1 MRCSNCSSD
10 NPSGTKFCGECGS
23 RLPAHCPQCGA
34 ENTAPAKFCRDCGS
48 KLDATVRKPPSTEFA
63 PGRVLPAR
71 ESSDLSD
78 DSGERKTVTALFADI
93 KGSMELIEN
102 LDPEEARLIVD
113 PALKLMIDAVQRY
126 GGYVEQSTGDGIFA
140 VFGAP
145 IAVED
150 HPQHALYA
158 ALRMQQDLRSYS
170 NQLREQGQSPVVI
183 RIGVNVGEVVVRTIK
198 TGEADTEYT
207 PIGHSIG
214 LASRLQTLA
223 PPGSIA
229 ISRAVRQLVT
239 GYFTI
244 NDLGRARIKGVS
256 EPVEVFEVTGLG
268 PLRNRLQR
276 SAGRGYTRF
285 VGRQNEI
292 QAMKRAADQAKTGH
306 GQIVAAVAEAGV
318 GKSRLLFEFKAVTQS
333 GWMVLE
339 AFSVSHGQAS
349 AFLPMIDLL
358 YSYFEI
364 SSEDEARKR
373 REKINGKILTL
384 DRSLEDTLQYLYGL
398 LGVSDA
404 DDQISEIQAQTRKHR
419 ALDAVK
425 RILLR
430 ESLNQPLIVIFEDL
444 HWIDAE
450 SRAFLNLLA
459 DSIGTSRILL
469 LVNYRPEYRHEW
481 GNKTY
486 YTQLRLDPLGKES
499 AEEML
504 TALLGSEPE
513 LTPLKQLIVEKTEG
527 NPFFMEETVQVLFD
541 EGALTRNGHTRIT
554 KPLRELK
561 IPPTVQAILAARI
574 DRLPPLQ
581 KDLLQTLAVVG
592 MEFKLGLVREVW
604 KPGAIS
610 MKASARREGTIA
622 APTQSREKTD
632 LERSDLDSL
641 LSELQLGEFIYEQPA
656 IGDIEYTFKHALT
669 HDVAYNSILNERRR
683 QLHERIGAGLEL
695 VYSDNLN
702 DHLAALTHHF
712 ARGGNPNKAVD
723 YCLLA
728 IKLSEAR
735 GSLTEA
741 VALFET
747 GLDLLQTLPDDDTRA
762 DRELD
767 LRNAAYSALGDAKGL
782 ASPEVERSIE
792 RAITLCQRPGINW
805 EKRWWALFGIFFV
818 QQMRPD
824 VPKAEAT
831 ASELMARAQERGA
844 MGLLAEAGN
853 WLAYSKMVAGDFEAA
868 ANAFDRTWTVLE
880 SVTRPATGLAQRR
893 TAQISDSEAAIQRF
907 YTVENNRII
916 SGWNLWFLG
925 YPDRALER
933 MNSAIT
939 TDNHRSK
946 SLIGDLNGFAAYIFE
961 LRREIPQMRA
971 RAQARLAIAIAS
983 GLFTGRALSEIYL
996 GWADVLDGELER
1008 GILNMRAHMSQLT
1021 TAGSEYISDRCLT
1034 FIAAALGRAGRFEE
1048 ALATLAEAIN
1058 FVERTGQRYYEAE
1071 LHRLIGELLLGRDK
1085 ANAAAAEE
1093 SFHTALDISRQQR
1106 AKSWE
1111 LRTSNSLA
1119 RLLRDSSRGAEA
1131 RALLAEIYAWFT
1143 EGFDTADLKDARAL
1157 LEELNA

>member
-23 RLPAHCPQCGA
+23 RFPAHCPQCGA

-48 KLDATVRKPPSTEFA
+48 KLDATGRNPPATEFA
-63 PGRVLPAR
+63 PGRVTPAR
-71 ESSDLSD
+71 ESTDLSGD
-78 DSGERKTVTALFADI
+78 EGERKTVTALFADI

-207 PIGHSIG
+207 PIGHSIS

-229 ISRAVRQLVT
+229 ISRAVRQLVA

-404 DDQISEIQAQTRKHR
+404 DDQISEIQARTRLHR

-504 TALLGSEPE
+504 TALLGNEPE
-513 LTPLKQLIVEKTEG
+513 LAPLKQLIVEKTEG
-527 NPFFMEETVQVLFD
+527 NPFFMEETVQVLLD

-592 MEFKLGLVREVW
+592 MEFKLGLVRKVW

-610 MKASARREGTIA
+610 MKASGKREGTTG
-622 APTQSREKTD
+622 APTPSREKTD
-632 LERSDLDSL
+632 LEGSDLDSL

-683 QLHERIGAGLEL
+683 LLHERIGAGLEL
-695 VYSDNLN
+695 VYSENLN
-702 DHLAALTHHF
+702 DHLAALTHHY
-712 ARGGNPNKAVD
+712 ARGGKPNKAVD

-767 LRNAAYSALGDAKGL
+767 LRNAAYSALGDTKGL
-782 ASPEVERSIE
+782 ASPEVEQSIE
-792 RAITLCQRPGINW
+792 RAIALCQRPGINW

-824 VPKAEAT
+824 IWRAEAT
-831 ASELMARAQERGA
+831 ASELMARAEERGA
-844 MGLLAEAGN
+844 LALLAEAGN
-853 WLAYSKMVAGDFEAA
+853 WLAYCKMVAGDFEAA
-868 ANAFDRTWTVLE
+868 ANAFDRTWTILE
-880 SVTRPATGLAQRR
+880 SITRPATGL
-893 TAQISDSEAAIQRF
+893 THPEITQISDPQAAIQRF
-907 YTVENNRII
+907 YTLENNRII
-916 SGWNLWFLG
+916 SAWNLWFLG

-933 MNSAIT
+933 MNSAIAT
-939 TDNHRSK
+939 GNHHSK

-971 RAQARLAIAIAS
+971 RAQARLAIATAS
-983 GLFTGRALSEIYL
+983 GLFTGKALSEIYL
-996 GWADVLDGELER
+996 GWADVLDGDLER
-1008 GILNMRAHMSQLT
+1008 GISSMRTHMSQLKS
-1021 TAGSEYISDRCLT
+1021 AGSEYITDRCLT
-1034 FIAAALGRAGRFEE
+1034 FVAAALGRAGRFEE
-1048 ALATLAEAIN
+1048 ALDSLADAVN
-1058 FVERTGQRYYEAE
+1058 FVGRTGQKYYQAE
-1071 LHRLIGELLLGRDK
+1071 LHRLKGELLLGRDK
-1085 ANAAAAEE
+1085 ANASAAEQ
-1093 SFHTALDISRQQR
+1093 SFHMALDISRQQR

-1111 LRTSNSLA
+1111 LRASYSLA
-1119 RLLRDSSRGAEA
+1119 RLLRDSSRRNEA
-1131 RALLAEIYAWFT
+1131 RVLLAEVYASFT
-1143 EGFDTADLKDARAL
+1143 EGFDTADLKDARSL
-1157 LEELNA
+1157 LEQLNA